1 MLINRVIYILYIIL
15 LGLFGILL
23 GFLLGVYRR
32 KDDIYVFTLL
42 LLLKMLYNDGFDY
55 GLLKPN
61 KVDQFSKFSLKTIE
75 QINPRPSR
83 LILKEPDQI
92 PLPFLI
98 IEDPLVFIE
107 TEVLWDE
114 STNYEFELFRFYRNV
129 NQKVES

>member
-1 MLINRVIYILYIIL
+1 
-15 LGLFGILL
+15 
-23 GFLLGVYRR
+23 
-32 KDDIYVFTLL
+32 
-42 LLLKMLYNDGFDY
+42 MLYNDGFDY